1 MRLSQFM
8 DAYGW
13 ESLISFLIGLA
24 TGALTSYAVT
34 DYFKRQEERDA
45 IIQRATDFSNECH
58 IFLDLTN
65 KLIEQLA
72 LRKYYAYRIIQRLR
86 DLDGEA
92 KRRTRNEETIRQQ
105 LSEISKET
113 LNSLCVA
120 TSAKNPGARKIRKGN
135 RRRLYEVLNAVDAC
149 IESANELC
157 LGFGEITDLHYY
169 VSNIEYMADM
179 RYDDFIET
187 LEREECKQ
195 YKGIFEGRDKLK
207 KTLFDLVSVIK
218 TTRLS

>member
-92 KRRTRNEETIRQQ
+92 KRRT
-105 LSEISKET
+105 S
-113 LNSLCVA
+113 
-120 TSAKNPGARKIRKGN
+120 
-135 RRRLYEVLNAVDAC
+135 LYEVLNAVDAC